1 MKIIFRANVLKLLKL
16 TKSFYKKKAQ
26 SNEFNLALRL
36 KYKIELTFVIR
47 ILVFYSILFYSNE
60 LNFLLSVSCLPL
72 HSRKRD
78 KHTRG

>member
-47 ILVFYSILFYSNE
+47 ILVFYSILF
-60 LNFLLSVSCLPL
+60 
-72 HSRKRD
+72 
-78 KHTRG
+78 